1 MAKGGI
7 NLNVQVNSA
16 VAALRA
22 LDGMMKKLDQTM
34 SGMKGMPP
42 DVTRRFAELE
52 AQLTSL
58 SGQEAHMK
66 GVASGEKR
74 IGKKRG
80 AKKRAKEA
88 VGGFQDDIIKA
99 NVEYEALTE
108 AINKYAAAL
117 EKAERIQKESDA
129 ATKSGMKEVQR
140 YTSAKNEQSRAELD
154 SIKQKRNLGIPLTEK
169 EQVRVRELNSH
180 VRDASRGRRELT
192 AEERRLASALGFTGK
207 RLNIQSGVLKKNQNA
222 LEKLRLTVART
233 RNITLLYAFAVRP
246 MQKLLESVTKEF
258 SEYEKAMLG
267 ASRVA
272 QRMNVSQA
280 QLSGTIQKFT
290 GTGMLDATEV
300 SQALKTLLS
309 TGIGLPK
316 ATELLSAMAD
326 AAAFNRQGTLEL
338 GQALTGATQGFKNMN
353 SRMVDNAGITKN
365 LNVIL
370 KEQAHAM
377 GRQVKDLTEM
387 EKKMA
392 IANGLIKE
400 ASMFQGDLGR
410 ATLTTSGAF
419 AKGELE
425 MAKFNRQVGKAA
437 ERHGLLYKFAE
448 ATQEIGIAL
457 QQAFMTPLE
466 QVQDA
471 ITRADTMTTELL
483 EKFAKFQMREALM
496 DASKTFGQDMLRLQA
511 QLSRNADRLFAET
524 ARQRAAEAALANPGQ
539 YGMVG
544 TGSRLPF
551 GEYASLAFGSKDS
564 PLELDLFGSDE
575 EMRAQ
580 LENLQAML
588 KEYQNTSEIHLQEVT
603 DRLAQASTIL
613 FDTDWAKKQ
622 KEALAEHAQD
632 VERRRIEGQ
641 NVVGPTI
648 RREETE
654 IRRARARAEIEVKKL
669 KDELQALTVETVEGE
684 RALQLIIAR
693 FEKLVPAVQEAK
705 KALGDEPKFT
715 PEQFSEYEKL
725 LEKLR
730 RQQDQYG
737 EHGIFSAPAKAIKA
751 LEKDLQAIIRTI
763 EKELPAADDRVK
775 ALRKG
780 FEDIYAQRQTA
791 TVTDTIRDID
801 MATAILPT
809 DQDISE
815 HKRINAVNE
824 VTKAYTKH
832 YDVLSELAVMEG
844 ITTEEKANLEKMIAE
859 LKIREAKQ
867 TRSVLDK
874 INRTE
879 REQMEKD
886 FAYVSKLEI
895 GKVAMLKAK
904 QKEIS
909 DRYKQN
915 RRDHLMTDIEYYQAM
930 KDLQKFTAD
939 EIAAY
944 EDKLRQQ
951 KRDERNK
958 EINETIA
965 HLSKFAGSMTKIM
978 RGMDRM
984 SETAARNAAAIV
996 ASAGRAA
1003 AAMQALQKAQQMG
1016 STLGQISAIASMVA
1030 TGVELVST
1038 LTDKDDET
1046 QERKERERRRR
1057 FGATINRGPQTLY
1070 LTPTLVLN
1078 VDGGGDVHFG
1088 EDSLEVVHQR
1098 QLAMLQESVDFGE
1111 IAMPTEETMR

>member
-16 VAALRA
+16 VAALRQ
-22 LDGMMKKLDQTM
+22 LDGMMKKLDTTM

-52 AQLTSL
+52 AQVTGL
-58 SGQEAHMK
+58 SGQETHMK
-66 GVASGEKR
+66 GVASGEQR

-88 VGGFQDDIIKA
+88 VGGFEGDIAKA
-99 NVEYEALTE
+99 IEQYTALAKAVNE
-108 AINKYAAAL
+108 YAAAL

-129 ATKSGMKEVQR
+129 ATKSGMQEVQR

-169 EQVRVRELNSH
+169 EQARVRELNSH

-192 AEERRLASALGFTGK
+192 AEERRLASALSFTGK

-222 LEKLRLTVART
+222 LEKLRITVART

-246 MQKLLESVTKEF
+246 MQQLIEGVTREF

-280 QLSGTIQKFT
+280 QLSGTMQKFT

-370 KEQAHAM
+370 KEQAHSM

-400 ASMFQGDLGR
+400 ASMFQGDLSR

-425 MAKFNRQVGKAA
+425 MKKFNRQVGKAA
-437 ERHGLLYKFAE
+437 ERHGLLYMFAE

-457 QQAFMTPLE
+457 QQSFMTPLE

-511 QLSRNADRLFAET
+511 QLTRNADRLFAET
-524 ARQRAAEAALANPGQ
+524 ARQRATEMALNNPALFGIMDTVSRVP
-539 YGMVG
+539 YGEVVSG
-544 TGSRLPF
+544 
-551 GEYASLAFGSKDS
+551 AFGSKDS

-603 DRLAQASTIL
+603 DRVAQASTIL
-613 FDTDWAKKQ
+613 YDTDWAKKQ
-622 KEALAEHAQD
+622 KEALAEHAKD
-632 VERRRIEGQ
+632 VQRRKDADESVPGHIIKKERKEFL
-641 NVVGPTI
+641 
-648 RREETE
+648 
-654 IRRARARAEIEVKKL
+654 RAESRAETALLNL
-669 KDELQALTVETVEGE
+669 KDELRALTAETTEGE
-684 RALQLIIAR
+684 RVLQLIITR
-693 FEKLVPAVQEAK
+693 FEQLVPAVQEAN

-801 MATAILPT
+801 IGTFAAPWEGESWK
-809 DQDISE
+809 SE
-815 HKRINAVNE
+815 RMNAALE
-824 VTKAYTKH
+824 VEKAYVKH
-832 YDVLSELAVMEG
+832 YDVLSELAVMDG
-844 ITTEEKANLEKMIAE
+844 ITKEEEAALDKMIAE
-859 LKIREAKQ
+859 LKVRQRRDTQFAIEKIQRREM
-867 TRSVLDK
+867 
-874 INRTE
+874 
-879 REQMEKD
+879 EQMQKD
-886 FAYVSKLEI
+886 ADYVLKLEI
-895 GKVAMLKAK
+895 GKEQKILK
-904 QKEIS
+904 QRNEIAV
-909 DRYKQN
+909 RNAQN
-915 RRDHLMTDIEYYQAM
+915 RMSGLISEEVYQKKMRDLDKMTQ
-930 KDLQKFTAD
+930 D

-944 EDKLRQQ
+944 RQQ
-951 KRDERNK
+951 QRDKEQSKRQR
-958 EINETIA
+958 EINQHISD
-965 HLSKFAGSMTKIM
+965 LSSFASGMTKVM
-978 RGMDRM
+978 RGLDRM
-984 SETAARNAAAIV
+984 SETAARNAAAVV

-1003 AAMQALQKAQQMG
+1003 AAMEALDTAKSTMGKFSAYAQ
-1016 STLGQISAIASMVA
+1016 LAA
-1030 TGVELVST
+1030 TAVDLYST

-1046 QERKERERRRR
+1046 AERKERERRRQ
-1057 FGATINRGPQTLY
+1057 FGATINRGPQTLH
-1070 LTPTLVLN
+1070 LTPTLVVNADGDVIFGEESFEVIHERQLTMIQQS
-1078 VDGGGDVHFG
+1078 VDGG
-1088 EDSLEVVHQR
+1088 E
-1098 QLAMLQESVDFGE
+1098 LAMPV
-1111 IAMPTEETMR
+1111 EEPMR